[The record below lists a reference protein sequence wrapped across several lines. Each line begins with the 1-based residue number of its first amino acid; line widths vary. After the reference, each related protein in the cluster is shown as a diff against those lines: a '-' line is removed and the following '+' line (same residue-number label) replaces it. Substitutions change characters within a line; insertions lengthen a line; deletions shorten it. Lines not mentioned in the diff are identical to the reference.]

1 MAIEGIISAI
11 DEYIGRLR
19 AARDLI
25 TSPRNQPEMSKKT
38 PLKRKSRRKRDSI
51 GTPVTSPSIREVA
64 IQIIPARLP
73 REQRRR
79 VKPAVP
85 RISALGGP
93 VPKGPVVIPPSD
105 LARIRSLSNQVQS
118 PLKGPQSTGSGG
130 ALEELAREVAKRLG
144 SVRGFTN

>member
-1 MAIEGIISAI
+1 MAIEEIISAI

-25 TSPRNQPEMSKKT
+25 TSPRKQPEISKRT
-38 PLKRKSRRKRDSI
+38 PLKRKNRRTRDSI
-51 GTPVTSPSIREVA
+51 GPPVTSPGTTEVA

-79 VKPAVP
+79 INPAVAKV
-85 RISALGGP
+85 SALGGP
-93 VPKGPVVIPPSD
+93 IPKGPVVIPPSD
-105 LARIRSLSNQVQS
+105 LARIRSLSTQVQS
-118 PLKGPQSTGSGG
+118 PLKGPQPTGTGG

-144 SVRGFTN
+144 SGGGFFN